1 MKMKIHED
9 AIRYTVRR
17 HGSEFV
23 EEEETIVFPCPEC
36 LSTDVR
42 EATDEDDTMSDFI
55 CNSCGCGYDACNHKK
70 PTKAGERLSLF
81 IKIMI
86 GIFVAIAIILIIVGL
101 AWLVYEKSKLGA
113 PLPDKY
119 VAISLAISIG
129 GPTACMV
136 IVSWLHY
143 MNNIIWEG

>member
-1 MKMKIHED
+1 MKIHED

-23 EEEETIVFPCPEC
+23 EEVEETIVFPCPEC

-81 IKIMI
+81 IKIAI
-86 GIFVAIAIILIIVGL
+86 GIFVVITIILIIGGL
-101 AWLVYEKSKLGA
+101 VWLEYEKNKLGA

-119 VAISLAISIG
+119 LAISLAISIG
-129 GPTACMV
+129 GPILCML
-136 IVSWLHY
+136 IIGWLQHI
-143 MNNIIWEG
+143 NNIIWEG